1 MLKKQQKNDEN
12 MDKKFYISKK
22 GLFLPPIYFMHI
34 RCESHVYESYYMN
47 YILNYIMNY
56 ILNYIMHFKKIG
68 GKR

>member
-1 MLKKQQKNDEN
+1 

-47 YILNYIMNY
+47 YIMNY